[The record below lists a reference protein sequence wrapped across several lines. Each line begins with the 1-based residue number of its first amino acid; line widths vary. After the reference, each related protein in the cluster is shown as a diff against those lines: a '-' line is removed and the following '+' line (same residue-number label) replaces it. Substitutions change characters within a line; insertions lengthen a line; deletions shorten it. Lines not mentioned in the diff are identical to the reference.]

1 MNEGM
6 LIEIT
11 DSNFEE
17 NVKNTSSAFVLVFSS
32 PWCGVCKKVAPRVES
47 VSEKYEK
54 AKFGKI
60 DITTNTKTPSE
71 FQVLSIPTIIL
82 FKDGEEKKRTVGD
95 ISEQELMQKIE
106 EIL

>member
-1 MNEGM
+1 M
-6 LIEIT
+6 LTEIT
-11 DSNFEE
+11 DSNFAG
-17 NVKNTSSAFVLVFSS
+17 NVKNTDSPFVLVFSS

-60 DITTNTKTPSE
+60 DITANTKIPSE
-71 FQVLSIPTIIL
+71 FQVLSIPTIII
-82 FKDGEEKKRTVGD
+82 FEDGKEKQRTVGD
-95 ISEQELMQKIE
+95 ISEQELMGKIE

>member
-1 MNEGM
+1 M

-17 NVKNTSSAFVLVFSS
+17 NVRNASSPFVLVFSS
-32 PWCGVCKKVAPRVES
+32 PWCGICKKVVPLVES
-47 VSEKYEK
+47 ISEKYKK
-54 AKFGKI
+54 AQFGKI
-60 DITTNTKTPSE
+60 DITTNTKIPSE

-82 FKDGEEKKRTVGD
+82 FKDGEEKERTAGD
-95 ISEQELMQKIE
+95 LPEQELMQKIE